1 MSYQNH
7 LYVWDDRFL
16 YITSGM
22 ASDVTQRHTVT
33 LLVALNDA
41 GFVLGN
47 PNGQSQR
54 YQAALVARHTPRS
67 LDASETALLSL
78 NFDPQ
83 SYEHHALTAFLGN
96 QAVRAVILKPG
107 AINPQDM
114 LRIGSGTLDKA
125 ALFRLTTELPL
136 AISGYQP
143 VKVPMDMRALHVAQK
158 IKKELPLTSTVAD
171 IAAEV
176 GLSPDRLSHLFS
188 DKLGI
193 PIKSYILWARMRRA
207 VELIARG
214 EPLSAIAYD
223 VGFSDSAHLTRT
235 YKQFFGLTPSF
246 VAKAM
251 KIDML

>member
-1 MSYQNH
+1 
-7 LYVWDDRFL
+7 
-16 YITSGM
+16 
-22 ASDVTQRHTVT
+22 
-33 LLVALNDA
+33 
-41 GFVLGN
+41 
-47 PNGQSQR
+47 
-54 YQAALVARHTPRS
+54 
-67 LDASETALLSL
+67 
-78 NFDPQ
+78 
-83 SYEHHALTAFLGN
+83 
-96 QAVRAVILKPG
+96 
-107 AINPQDM
+107 
-114 LRIGSGTLDKA
+114 
-125 ALFRLTTELPL
+125 
-136 AISGYQP
+136 
-143 VKVPMDMRALHVAQK
+143 MDMRALHVAQK